1 MTNIHTVAN
10 IVSVIFITAF
20 FLRSSS
26 MGNVKKGSS
35 GMGGIN
41 DLLNKKT
48 FDIITNSKARFSD
61 VAGLDESKLEI
72 Q

>member
-1 MTNIHTVAN
+1 MTNVHTIAN
-10 IVSVIFITAF
+10 IISVIFITAF

-35 GMGGIN
+35 GMGGLN

-48 FDIITNSKARFSD
+48 FDIVSDSKVRFND
-61 VAGLDESKLEI
+61 VAGLD
-72 Q
+72 

>member
-1 MTNIHTVAN
+1 MTNIHTIAN

-26 MGNVKKGSS
+26 MGSVKKGSS
-35 GMGGIN
+35 GMGGVN

-48 FDIITNSKARFSD
+48 FEVINNTKTKFDD
-61 VAGLDESKLEI
+61 VAGLD
-72 Q
+72 